1 MKLRGNT
8 GNKVK
13 LSLDGNKVEK
23 SQEVSYLRKKY

>member
-1 MKLRGNT
+1 MILRANT

-23 SQEVSYLRKKY
+23 SQEVSHLRKKY